1 MAHWLIKSEPSVYS
15 WDHLV
20 KDKRTSWTGVRNAQ
34 AAINLRAMK
43 AGDLCFFYH
52 SNDGKEIVGIA
63 KVAKAAYPDPTDK
76 AGKAVTVDVAPVE
89 PLKQPV
95 TLAAIKADPKFK
107 ELGLVRQSRLSVVAG
122 QRRALETDPEDGRHA
137 EVTDNTRGILW
148 MSASVVVFI
157 FNDALIKLAAETAP
171 AVQVI
176 GLRGVFATLWC
187 LLVLLATGGWRR
199 MKTIAHPA
207 VFTRG
212 LLEAVAALTYLV
224 ALSHTPFAIATAI
237 NLSTPFFLAVL
248 AVVILKEDVRWRRW
262 TAIAVGFVG
271 VLMVIQPQPDDLNAW
286 TWVVVGSSL
295 LGAIRDVLGR
305 YVPSHVPTTVMSF
318 WSAAAVAML
327 GLGLTLVEGWHP
339 MSTARRACC

>member
-1 MAHWLIKSEPSVYS
+1 M
-15 WDHLV
+15 
-20 KDKRTSWTGVRNAQ
+20 
-34 AAINLRAMK
+34 
-43 AGDLCFFYH
+43 
-52 SNDGKEIVGIA
+52 
-63 KVAKAAYPDPTDK
+63 TD
-76 AGKAVTVDVAPVE
+76 T
-89 PLKQPV
+89 
-95 TLAAIKADPKFK
+95 
-107 ELGLVRQSRLSVVAG
+107 
-122 QRRALETDPEDGRHA
+122 
-137 EVTDNTRGILW
+137 TRGILW

-212 LLEAVAALTYLV
+212 LLEAAAALTYLV
-224 ALSHTPFAIATAI
+224 ALSHTPFAIATAV

-271 VLMVIQPQPDDLNAW
+271 VLMVIQPRPADLNAW

-295 LGAIRDVLGR
+295 IGAIRDVLGR
-305 YVPSHVPTTVMSF
+305 YVPAHVPTAVMSF
-318 WSAAAVAML
+318 WSAAAVAIL
-327 GLGLTLVEGWHP
+327 GLGLTCIEGWHP
-339 MSTARRACC
+339 LSTRGLMLLIAASLLLAAGYQFLMQALRSKAEFAVLGSLRYASVLWALVIGYVVWGNVPNELALAGIVVIVASGLYILKRQRERQVPQRETQLS